1 MFEASQLVD
10 LQIKLVDRWH
20 RQAVDNPQQG
30 ADLLERVCQQ
40 HAFNF
45 LLWHE
50 EDIARSPEVGD
61 AKIAEVKRNIDRLN
75 QQRNDAIEQIDDWLT
90 AQLQQRGIE
99 PGSDAPQN
107 SETPG
112 SCVDRLSIMAIRMY
126 HLSEQAQRKDAS
138 LEHRQKAQGRL
149 LVCGMQ
155 QRDLQTAL
163 QRLVDGIAAGKLRH
177 RTYRQF
183 KMYNDPS
190 MNPYLYRS
198 AADRQAA

>member
-1 MFEASQLVD
+1 MFDASQLVE

-20 RQAVDNPQQG
+20 RQAVDNPYQG
-30 ADLLERVCQQ
+30 QELLERVCQQ

-45 LLWHE
+45 RLWHE
-50 EDIARSPEVGD
+50 EDIARSPDVSD
-61 AKIAEVKRNIDRLN
+61 SKIAEVKRNIDRLN
-75 QQRNDAIEQIDDWLT
+75 QQRNDAIEQIDDWLS
-90 AQLQQRGIE
+90 ARLQERGIA
-99 PGSDAPQN
+99 PASDAPQN

-163 QRLVDGIAAGKLRH
+163 QRLADAIAAGQMRH

-190 MNPYLYRS
+190 MNPYLY
-198 AADRQAA
+198 QAAGGRKAA

>member
-1 MFEASQLVD
+1 MFEASQLVEM
-10 LQIKLVDRWH
+10 QIKLVDRWH
-20 RQAVDNPQQG
+20 RQAVDNPYQG
-30 ADLLERVCQQ
+30 QELAERVCQQ

-90 AQLQQRGIE
+90 AQLLAQGIE
-99 PGSDAPQN
+99 PASDAPHN

-163 QRLVDGIAAGKLRH
+163 QRLVDGIASGHLRH

-190 MNPYLYRS
+190 MNPYLY
-198 AADRQAA
+198 QAAGDRRAA